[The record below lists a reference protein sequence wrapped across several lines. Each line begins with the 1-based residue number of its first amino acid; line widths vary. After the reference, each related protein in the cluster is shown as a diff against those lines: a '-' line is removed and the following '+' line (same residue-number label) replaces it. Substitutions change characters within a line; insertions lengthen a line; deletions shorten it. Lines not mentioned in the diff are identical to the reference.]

1 MNNRF
6 VLDSWALIALL
17 NKEQPAS
24 DQVEEYLQQAA
35 DGDAFLALSIIN
47 LGEIYY
53 IVGRS
58 RGNDAADALL
68 GQIKR
73 LPLQIIRADEQRV
86 LAAARL
92 KMAHTIAYADAFA
105 AATAIELDATLLT
118 GDPELFNLA
127 DQVKVQQLHR
137 DKKK

>member
-24 DQVEEYLQQAA
+24 DQVEVLLQQAA
-35 DGDAFLALSIIN
+35 NGDVFLALSIIN

-53 IVGRS
+53 ILGRS
-58 RGNDAADALL
+58 RGSVAANEFFTQL
-68 GQIKR
+68 KR
-73 LPLQIIRADEQRV
+73 LPIQILQADEPRV

-92 KMAHTIAYADAFA
+92 KMAHTISYADAFA
-105 AATAIELDATLLT
+105 AAAAVELNAALLT
-118 GDPELFNLA
+118 GDPELLQLA
-127 DQVKVQQLHR
+127 NEVEIQALTR
-137 DKKK
+137 KKN